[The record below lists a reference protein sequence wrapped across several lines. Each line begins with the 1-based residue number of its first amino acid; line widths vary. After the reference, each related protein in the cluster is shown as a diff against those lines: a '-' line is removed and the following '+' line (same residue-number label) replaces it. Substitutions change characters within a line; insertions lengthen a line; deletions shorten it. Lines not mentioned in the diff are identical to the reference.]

1 MEWLDLLGS
10 FSNYGVAIVFDAVLL
25 WLLYK
30 NITDEKKAAVEREAS
45 LISANN
51 RTVEVLNEVAES
63 ITRSDTL
70 NNQLSETNRL
80 LVEKI
85 DGRLEN
91 IDTNLKRLMDKTQ

>member
-45 LISANN
+45 LISANS

>member
-30 NITDEKKAAVEREAS
+30 NITEEKKAAIEREAS

>member
-30 NITDEKKAAVEREAS
+30 NITEEKKAAIEREAS

-51 RTVEVLNEVAES
+51 RTVEVLDEVAES

>member
-30 NITDEKKAAVEREAS
+30 NITEEKKAAVEREAS

>member
-25 WLLYK
+25 WLLYR
-30 NITDEKKAAVEREAS
+30 NITEEKKAAVEREAS
-45 LISANN
+45 LISANS